1 MQLVLDQSPR
11 STTPRDR
18 PVVTCP
24 SFTCLMA
31 TAVIRVYSYLPTP
44 SSMWLGSQCDYRGPR
59 CPSPV
64 SVCSN
69 PGTIPLSPWDNFPF
83 IENHPEWLILLIY
96 ACHLPWIY
104 HMHLIVKNW
113 LSYQRNWILRL
124 MNYCFTVVICTNITS
139 VSLLTR
145 VQSFELSVV

>member
-1 MQLVLDQSPR
+1 MICCRRVFRLNLGIKKYKKKPR
-11 STTPRDR
+11 FIIQIFAIFFFYSD
-18 PVVTCP
+18 
-24 SFTCLMA
+24 
-31 TAVIRVYSYLPTP
+31 SYLPTP

-69 PGTIPLSPWDNFPF
+69 PGTIPLCSWDKFPF
-83 IENHPEWLILLIY
+83 TETHPEWLILLIY